1 MSGGPATTRVGH
13 RERAGRRR
21 PVAYDERVPG
31 PTILVYSHRPDVRE
45 QIIGAVGR
53 RPVRDLPR
61 VTYLECDTDADELMA
76 NDAGKV
82 DLAILDGEAQPTGGM
97 GISRQ
102 IHNEATAPPPVILAV
117 RRAADRWLA
126 TWSKAEE
133 VIVYPY
139 DPVTSADTVAKVLRR
154 LPDRVPTVS

>member
-1 MSGGPATTRVGH
+1 M
-13 RERAGRRR
+13 
-21 PVAYDERVPG
+21 
-31 PTILVYSHRPDVRE
+31 LVFSHRPEVRE
-45 QIIGAVGR
+45 AIIIAVGR
-53 RPVRDLPR
+53 RPAPDVGRVRYVEAAGIAEVL
-61 VTYLECDTDADELMA
+61 AA
-76 NDAGKV
+76 ADAGEI